1 MEARVYKTGEPITA
15 EFMTD
20 VARSVAKAVEVSTKA
35 GDDAAIAREE
45 SAQALSAAGNAAV
58 ESSDAL
64 RLSTNAKSESQSA
77 LAKVIDLE
85 TRANNHEFDGKD
97 GTIVEQSGL
106 LAFAIENGE
115 LVVYCAGNE
124 APNLTIDA
132 TTGELIYNF

>member
-20 VARSVAKAVEVSTKA
+20 VALSVDRAVEVSTKA
-35 GDDAAIAREE
+35 GNDAAIAIEE
-45 SAQALSAAGNAAV
+45 SAHALSVAENAAA
-58 ESSDAL
+58 ESN
-64 RLSTNAKSESQSA
+64 NAKILSYDAKYESQTA
-77 LAKVIDLE
+77 LEKVRALE

-97 GTIVEQSGL
+97 GVIVEQSGL

>member
-20 VARSVAKAVEVSTKA
+20 VAHSVAGAVDVSTKA
-35 GDDAAIAREE
+35 GDAAATAREK
-45 SAQALSAAGNAAV
+45 SAQALSVAENAAAKSNNAW
-58 ESSDAL
+58 E
-64 RLSTNAKSESQSA
+64 LSTNAKSESQSA

>member
-20 VARSVAKAVEVSTKA
+20 VARSVAGAVEVSTKA

-45 SAQALSAAGNAAV
+45 SAQALSVAGNAAV

-77 LAKVIDLE
+77 LAKV
-85 TRANNHEFDGKD
+85 KD
-97 GTIVEQSGL
+97 GAIVEQSGL